1 MEIHGFTYGNVHME
15 KMMLCELRGEFLMW
29 MKAETGKHL
38 LYPSRPHGEDR
49 HGEGLVQVTTIS

>member
-1 MEIHGFTYGNVHME
+1 ME
-15 KMMLCELRGEFLMW
+15 KRMLCELRGEFLMW